1 MTDKTYKIRKAAVE
15 DLPRIEEIYETAR
28 QFMRANG
35 NYSQWDEQDAPELR
49 SREDIEAGQL
59 YVLEDEKIHAV
70 FVFWKGADPLYAVI
84 EQGQWMSEEE
94 YGVVHRVASDG
105 TVRNVLG
112 QVMEFCKGQIAHLR
126 IDTHEDNKVM
136 QHVLEKNGFQR
147 CGVIYVS
154 DGSPRIAYELV

>member
-1 MTDKTYKIRKAAVE
+1 MTDKTYRIRKAVAE
-15 DLPRIEEIYETAR
+15 DLPRIEDVYETAR

-35 NYSQWDEQDAPELR
+35 NHSQWDAQDAPELR
-49 SREDIEAGQL
+49 SREDIEAGWL
-59 YVLEDEKIHAV
+59 YVLEDEEIHAV
-70 FVFWKGADPLYAVI
+70 FVFWKGKDPLYAVI
-84 EQGQWMSEEE
+84 EQGQWKSEEK

-112 QVMEFCKGQIAHLR
+112 QVMEFCKSQIAHLR

-147 CGVIYVS
+147 CGIIYVN
-154 DGSPRIAYELV
+154 DGTPRIAYELV